1 MGFEKANEQYED
13 NGSDNVS
20 AATRQQTIV
29 KTNADLSPRR
39 VHMRH
44 QASTSYLSYVVMQ
57 LTTCAGKC

>member
-13 NGSDNVS
+13 VGSDNVS

-29 KTNADLSPRR
+29 KTNADLITRR

-44 QASTSYLSYVVMQ
+44 QGGVSKRLMSS
-57 LTTCAGKC
+57 